1 MKKKLF
7 DTAVKLLSYKYKKS
21 GYSDLAAEGMV
32 MAHLVETI
40 KGGYSSEVRRFAKK
54 HGFLP
59 STVLALGITEDNYKD
74 YLSDD
79 DYYRLTPLDGEYHS
93 WIDNK
98 LTLKYLLGDLAGYMP
113 LYYFQIMPDG
123 RILRLFECSDVYE
136 ESADGILELL
146 KTEKSL
152 GIKRLVGGGG
162 EGFYKAEYRTAE
174 GFFVN
179 DKAYS
184 PSQMNKFIKG
194 LKNYLILEYLESAGL
209 PAKIYPKTANSI
221 RVIIGVEDDKKYY
234 IGNFIKFGDSGSG
247 YVDNLTGGG
256 ISCPVN
262 KNGDFNVGYTKVA
275 GAMTEIHEHP
285 DTHQILV
292 GHLDEWDQIMELAH
306 KIMKRLPQL
315 TYCGFD
321 FVISDKGIKLL
332 EINDRSGFLTL
343 QKERPLLS
351 DKQDNFYL
359 KRLKKI
365 NKA

>member
-7 DTAVKLLSYKYKKS
+7 NTAVKLFSYKYKKS
-21 GYSDLAAEGMV
+21 GFSDLAAEGMV
-32 MAHLVETI
+32 MAHLFETI
-40 KGGYSSEVRRFAKK
+40 KGGYSLDIRHFAKK

-59 STVLALGITEDNYKD
+59 STVLALGITEDNYRD

-79 DYYRLTPLDGEYHS
+79 DYYRLTPLDGVYHS

-113 LYYFQIMPDG
+113 LYYFQILPDG
-123 RILRLFECSDVYE
+123 KILRLFECAESYE
-136 ESADGILELL
+136 ESSEGIIELL
-146 KTEKSL
+146 KSEKSL

-162 EGFYKAEYRTAE
+162 EGFYKVEYKPSE

-179 DKAYS
+179 DKPYTS
-184 PSQMNKFIKG
+184 IQMEKFIKG
-194 LKNYLILEYLESAGL
+194 LKDYLILEYLESAGL
-209 PAKIYPKTANSI
+209 PAEIYPKTANSI
-221 RVIIGVEDDKKYY
+221 RVIIGVEDNKKYY

-262 KNGDFNVGYTKVA
+262 KTGDFCVGYTKIGGV
-275 GAMTEIHEHP
+275 MTEIYEHP
-285 DTHQILV
+285 DTHKKLV
-292 GHLDEWDQIMELAH
+292 GHLDEWDEIMELAD

-343 QKERPLLS
+343 QKECPLLKN
-351 DKQDNFYL
+351 KQDNFYI
-359 KRLKKI
+359 KRLSKI
-365 NKA
+365 N